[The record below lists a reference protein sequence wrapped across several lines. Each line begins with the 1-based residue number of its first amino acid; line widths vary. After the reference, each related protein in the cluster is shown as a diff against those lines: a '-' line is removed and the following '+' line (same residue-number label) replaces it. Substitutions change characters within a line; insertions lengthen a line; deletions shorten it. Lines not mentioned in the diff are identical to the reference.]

1 MKRITLI
8 ILALTLSLWAS
19 AQNNGAKADD
29 FGRIVLTAHID
40 GSKCRIPAGTYNLFK
55 NKMNQIVTQNGI
67 GGSYR
72 QRFIITANVDV
83 LTKDI
88 TATAPPMHAY
98 TLEVTFYIGDGVD
111 GTLFSTSS
119 ITTKGVGETD
129 EKAYIAA
136 LKNIRPSSP
145 AFKEMIDLGKN
156 KIIEYFNA
164 NGDIIIS
171 KARAYASL
179 DNFDEAIYLLM
190 TIPDLCKDVYEK
202 ALAEAGVIYR
212 QKIDVEGAKKLAQAK
227 TIWYAGLDYDA
238 AVSASQLLAQI
249 HPDAA
254 CYSQA
259 VALSKEIAK
268 RVKEIDDREWKYILN
283 DQKYAHEE
291 SMAQLNAYKEIAV
304 EQARHQPQTEYYI
317 LWW

>member
-1 MKRITLI
+1 MKKIAFV
-8 ILALTLSLWAS
+8 ILALTLSVWAY
-19 AQNNGAKADD
+19 AQNSGVSADD
-29 FGRIVLTAHID
+29 FGRIVLTSYID
-40 GSKCRIPAGTYNLFK
+40 GSKCRIPARTYNLFK

-67 GGSYR
+67 GGSYM

-98 TLEVTFYIGDGVD
+98 TLAVTFYIGDGID
-111 GTLFSTSS
+111 GTLFSTSTL
-119 ITTKGVGETD
+119 TTTGVGETD
-129 EKAYIAA
+129 EKAYISA
-136 LKNIRPSSP
+136 LKNIRTSTPEM
-145 AFKEMIDLGKN
+145 KEMIEVGKN

-164 NGDIIIS
+164 NGDLLIS
-171 KARAYASL
+171 KARAMASL
-179 DNFDEAIYLLM
+179 DNFDQAIYLLM
-190 TIPDLCKDVYEK
+190 TIPDVCKDVYER

-227 TIWYAGLDYDA
+227 AIWYSGLDYDA
-238 AVSASQLLAQI
+238 AVSASKLLASI

-259 VALSKEIAK
+259 VSLSKEIAK
-268 RVKEIDDREWKYILN
+268 RVKEIDSREWQYILN
-283 DQKYAHEE
+283 EQKNAHEE
-291 SMAQLNAYKEIAV
+291 SMAQIKAYKEIAV